1 MEALPATELLCQK
14 ESKHGS
20 SSQQV
25 IFRTKMLPSFL
36 ELKVLTL
43 ICHISLRSLR
53 NYQYQKIAE
62 IA

>member
-14 ESKHGS
+14 ESKHGP

-36 ELKVLTL
+36 ELKVLTP
-43 ICHISLRSLR
+43 
-53 NYQYQKIAE
+53 
-62 IA
+62 